1 MKKSRNSTIKKERIL
16 MMISSAFVLTAL
28 TVTGIYMKGR
38 NEQSRDD
45 GYTIDFEALENQVQN
60 KYAEIEQQ
68 MNREVLPGEEL
79 SAKGEGSEKEM
90 DYVPREE
97 PNVSVGSGVVKNKE
111 ENKEKSKSS
120 VPTVPEEVIDPVEP
134 VSEQPEL
141 VSPAEESLV
150 IANQL
155 HFSEDE
161 KLLKPVAGEVKI
173 PFRMD
178 GSVYFQTLDPYK
190 YNPAMILSAEEGAD
204 VIAGVDGKVISVFE
218 NEEIGHAL
226 TLDLGDGY
234 QATYGQLKDISVTIG
249 TVVNPDTVIARIAKP
264 TKYFSLEGPNLY
276 FMVTKDQTP
285 IDPQGLFR

>member
-161 KLLKPVAGEVKI
+161 KLLKPVAGEVK
-173 PFRMD
+173 
-178 GSVYFQTLDPYK
+178 
-190 YNPAMILSAEEGAD
+190 LSL
-204 VIAGVDGKVISVFE
+204 IHI
-218 NEEIGHAL
+218 
-226 TLDLGDGY
+226 
-234 QATYGQLKDISVTIG
+234 
-249 TVVNPDTVIARIAKP
+249 
-264 TKYFSLEGPNLY
+264 
-276 FMVTKDQTP
+276 
-285 IDPQGLFR
+285 

>member
-1 MKKSRNSTIKKERIL
+1 M
-16 MMISSAFVLTAL
+16 
-28 TVTGIYMKGR
+28 
-38 NEQSRDD
+38 
-45 GYTIDFEALENQVQN
+45 
-60 KYAEIEQQ
+60 
-68 MNREVLPGEEL
+68 
-79 SAKGEGSEKEM
+79 
-90 DYVPREE
+90 
-97 PNVSVGSGVVKNKE
+97 SVGSGVVKNKE

-178 GSVYFQTLDPYK
+178 GSVYFQTLDQYK

-264 TKYFSLEGPNLY
+264 TKYFSLEGSNLY